1 VTCYR
6 GDLRTFIYLLIA
18 SASNDC
24 VVGAGHS
31 LSTGS
36 AGKDPRDRVANPFS
50 DPPLVAVPPTNYQ
63 SPGDPVGNQT
73 PVMITSDNA
82 ASVALSVGVGFE
94 FMFQ

>member
-1 VTCYR
+1 
-6 GDLRTFIYLLIA
+6 
-18 SASNDC
+18 
-24 VVGAGHS
+24 
-31 LSTGS
+31 
-36 AGKDPRDRVANPFS
+36 
-50 DPPLVAVPPTNYQ
+50 VPPTNYQ